1 MSQNNSLEWE
11 QRWWLN
17 RNDEE
22 KKICPCIVI
31 MTVDTYNSA
40 LIGSTCHA
48 LTQTLWGKCRD
59 GNGSARNGVGTWDVD
74 IVTRESADGDNGSGN
89 EGAGVSWMG
98 DMLFVTEHHC
108 KSLTHCW
115 WHDSTEELSLDWLC
129 GNPRS
134 NLEPV
139 YCTSSITQTLTYV
152 ILGLLS

>member
-1 MSQNNSLEWE
+1 M
-11 QRWWLN
+11 
-17 RNDEE
+17 
-22 KKICPCIVI
+22 I

-59 GNGSARNGVGTWDVD
+59 GNGSARNGVGTWDVN
-74 IVTRESADGDNGSGN
+74 IVTRESADGDNGSGD

-129 GNPRS
+129 GNPGSNFFFLKTNFYSNYRS
-134 NLEPV
+134 KTNASCLHVYKPWSAYEAPSEPLCLDCPHNV
-139 YCTSSITQTLTYV
+139 VS
-152 ILGLLS
+152 